1 MKRRRRVRDWL
12 VDTVLFMFAALIG
25 LLAAAERLNG
35 NAPMPDPPWLFDID
49 QMLGLLACGTVW
61 IRKRWPVHVC
71 LSLLA
76 VSTVS
81 ELTAGAMIVSLFTV
95 AVHRPPKIS
104 LPVFGVSMAAA
115 GIFVLVRPEPS
126 GPWLTI
132 MWALLLQGTAVGW
145 GLFIH
150 HRRQLIISLKD
161 RADRAETE
169 AQLRAHQVREEIA
182 REMHDVLGHRLSLL
196 SVHAGALEYNP
207 AAATE
212 DIARAAKVIRESAHQ
227 ALQDLR
233 EVIGVLRA
241 PVGEMPQPTLADIST
256 LVSESRRAGMNVR
269 LRQQLSGAVPDLLGR
284 TSYRIVQEGLTNA
297 RKHAHGE
304 PVRVSVSGEPG
315 EGITVEVFNT
325 LGEPATPKPDSQG
338 LKGLGER
345 VALAEGRLEHG
356 QTTDGWRLRA
366 WLPWPA

>member
-1 MKRRRRVRDWL
+1 MKRRRSVRDWL
-12 VDTVLFMFAALIG
+12 VDTTMF
-25 LLAAAERLNG
+25 LLAALLGVLAANERLTG
-35 NAPMPDPPWLFDID
+35 NLPMPDPPWLFDVD
-49 QMLGLLACGTVW
+49 QVVGLIACGTIW
-61 IRKRWPVHVC
+61 IRKRWPVQIC
-71 LSLLA
+71 LILLA

-95 AVHRPPKIS
+95 AVHRPPRIS
-104 LPVFGVSMAAA
+104 MPVFVASVISSA
-115 GIFVLVRPEPS
+115 IYVTVRPDPG
-126 GPWLTI
+126 GPWNTLVLGI
-132 MWALLLQGTAVGW
+132 VLQGIAVWW
-145 GLFIH
+145 GLFIYN
-150 HRRQLIISLKD
+150 RRSFITSLKD

-169 AQLRAHQVREEIA
+169 AQLRAHRVREEIA

-196 SVHAGALEYNP
+196 SVHAGALEFNP

-241 PVGEMPQPTLADIST
+241 PVGELPQPTFADIAT
-256 LVSESRRAGMNVR
+256 LVSESRRAGMDVL
-269 LRQQLSGAVPDLLGR
+269 LRQQVSASLPDLLGL

-297 RKHAHGE
+297 RKHAPGQ
-304 PVRVSVSGEPG
+304 PVRISLTGEPG
-315 EGITVEVFNT
+315 DGVTVEVVNT
-325 LGEPATPKPDSQG
+325 LEEPAALTADSQG

-345 VALAEGRLEHG
+345 VALADGRLEHG
-356 QTTDGWRLRA
+356 PTTEGWRLRA